1 MDASTPTKRP
11 RVVVFDIG
19 NVLLEWD
26 PRHLYRKIF
35 LGDEE
40 RMETFL
46 ATVCTVDWNLEQDR
60 GRRWAE
66 AVAERVALHPEW
78 REEIAAY
85 DARWLEMVPGV
96 IAGTVAILERLRAAD
111 VPTYAIT
118 NFSTEKF
125 AVARERFPFLG
136 GFKDVVVSGE
146 VGLVKPD
153 PEIFA
158 LFLARNDLNAGDCLF
173 VDDVADN
180 IATAYAAGFIAHH
193 FTTPEAFAS
202 VLRAHGF
209 PV

>member
-1 MDASTPTKRP
+1 MDASTLTKRP

-78 REEIAAY
+78 REEIGAY
-85 DARWLEMVPGV
+85 DARWLEMVPGA
-96 IAGTVAILERLRAAD
+96 IDGTVAILERLRAAG

-158 LFLARNDLNAGDCLF
+158 LFLARNDLDAGDCLF

-180 IATAYAAGFIAHH
+180 IATAHAAGFIAHH
-193 FTTPEAFAS
+193 FTTPEAFAG